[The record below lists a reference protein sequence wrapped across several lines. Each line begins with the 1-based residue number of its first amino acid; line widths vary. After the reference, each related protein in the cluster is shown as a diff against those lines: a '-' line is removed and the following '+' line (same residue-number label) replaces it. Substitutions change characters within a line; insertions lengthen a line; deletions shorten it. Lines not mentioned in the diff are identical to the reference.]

1 MKPFRIYWLTL
12 FAFSLLFIGFKS
24 VAQEKDSIVLKT
36 DFAPT
41 SAYYLSDMTLKMKIF
56 EYLKNAENSTIEDLL
71 IDHCFFTE
79 HEVFHSSDT
88 TNKIAQ
94 QLNTSGNLAFCITGI
109 SPTGDINYRTTYSTN
124 LNINIDKGTLKR

>member
-56 EYLKNAENSTIEDLL
+56 EYLKNAENSPMALL

-79 HEVFHSSDT
+79 QEVFHSSDS
-88 TNKIAQ
+88 TNSIAQ
-94 QLNTSGNLAFCITGI
+94 QLNTLGTLTFCITGI
-109 SPTGDINYRTTYSTN
+109 SATGDIHYRTTYSTN